1 MKVSRRDLGL
11 LRPALAAGAA
21 ATRRRTEGQAPAA
34 GQGAAPGTAR
44 PTLGSKNYHHSQL
57 PYNGNET
64 RKGRRF
70 FMGTTHG
77 GFALEAHETI
87 LGPGVETHAPH
98 RHLHEEILIVVEGTV
113 EVFREGATERVDA
126 GSLIFHGSNQLH
138 TLRNVGKVP
147 ARYYVIELRGD
158 G

>member
-1 MKVSRRDLGL
+1 MKVSRRDLRVL
-11 LRPALAAGAA
+11 LPALAAASLRPVHA
-21 ATRRRTEGQAPAA
+21 QTAPAA
-34 GQGAAPGTAR
+34 APR

-57 PYNGNET
+57 PYNGNDT
-64 RKGRRF
+64 RKSRRF
-70 FMGTTHG
+70 FLGATHG

-113 EVFREGATERVDA
+113 EVYREGATERVDA

-138 TLRNVGKVP
+138 TLRNVGTVP
-147 ARYYVIELRGD
+147 ARYYVIELRGN

>member
-1 MKVSRRDLGL
+1 MRVSRRDLAL
-11 LRPALAAGAA
+11 LVPALAGA
-21 ATRRRTEGQAPAA
+21 TIRRTEAQAPAA
-34 GQGAAPGTAR
+34 GQAAR
-44 PTLGSKNYHHSQL
+44 PGPARPPLGSKNYHHNQV
-57 PYNGNET
+57 PYTGNET

-77 GFALEAHETI
+77 GFGLEAHETI

-113 EVFREGATERVDA
+113 EVYREGATERVDA

-138 TLRNVGKVP
+138 TLRNVGQVP
-147 ARYYVIELRGD
+147 ARYYVIELRGE

>member
-1 MKVSRRDLGL
+1 MGSAIRR
-11 LRPALAAGAA
+11 AEA
-21 ATRRRTEGQAPAA
+21 QAPAA
-34 GQGAAPGTAR
+34 GRAAGPGPAR
-44 PTLGSKNYHHSQL
+44 LDSRNYHHSQL

-70 FMGTTHG
+70 LLGATHG
-77 GFALEAHETI
+77 GFAVEAHETI

-98 RHLHEEILIVVEGTV
+98 RHLHEEIIIVVEGTV

-126 GSLIFHGSNQLH
+126 GSVIVHGSNHLH
-138 TLRNVGKVP
+138 TLRNVGQVP
-147 ARYYVIELRGD
+147 ARYYVIELRGE